1 MHGYIQRLIQPV
13 VEKKLLNNPVTAILG
28 PRQCGKSTLAKY
40 IISKKTN
47 AVYLDL
53 EKHSDLRKLD
63 RPQLFFD
70 RFHDQLICLDE
81 IQRKAELF
89 PAIRSF
95 VDQNNKNGQF
105 LILGSA
111 SPELL
116 RQTSES
122 LAGRIAFLEL
132 TPFTLPELQQNN
144 EDPLWDLWLKGGFPR
159 SYLQKDIQESY
170 EWRENFIRT
179 FLERDIPQFGFRI
192 PAVTIERFWRMLAHV
207 HGQVF
212 NSSKL
217 GESLSVSFNTIR
229 HYLSI
234 LEKTFLVRELL
245 PLETNLKKRLIKSPK
260 IYIRDSGLL
269 HVLLEIETEEDLF
282 AHPSFGASWEGFVI
296 ENIISNMPGWRPFY
310 YRTSNGAEIDLILVK
325 GNKKIAI
332 ECKTA
337 EAPKAGRG
345 FRQALDDLD
354 IKDSW
359 IITPLNEHYDLDK
372 HIQVAGLY
380 QFLNEH

>member
-1 MHGYIQRLIQPV
+1 MHSYIQRLIQPV

-40 IISKKTN
+40 IISKKTK

-63 RPQLFFD
+63 QPQLFFD

-132 TPFTLPELQQNN
+132 TPFTLPELQQPYK
-144 EDPLWDLWLKGGFPR
+144 DPLWDLWLKGGFPR

-217 GESLSVSFNTIR
+217 GESLGISFNTIR

-234 LEKTFLVRELL
+234 LEKTFMVRELL

-269 HVLLEIETEEDLF
+269 HVLLEIGTVEDLF

-310 YRTSNGAEIDLILVK
+310 YRTSNGIEIDLILVK

-337 EAPKAGRG
+337 EAPKVGRG
-345 FRQALDDLD
+345 FRLALDDLN

-359 IITPLNEHYDLDK
+359 IITPLNEQYDLDK
-372 HIQVAGLY
+372 HIQVAGLH
-380 QFLNEH
+380 QFLNKH